1 MQVTTNSGTAPTQVT
16 VTMIPQSGSG
26 DPTQTEREVKRKF
39 NFDQTGGSGFTADIR
54 YPYLS
59 TELNTNTEANLV
71 PWKLTSGEWN
81 ARLTS
86 ITRDVANDYISTA
99 GIPAVDLTG
108 EWKLSDPIYTMNI
121 TAFLRGPWNGTS
133 MNTTLNAAGAI
144 PLNQPYNITPFN
156 YTGTESVASIPANV
170 VDWVLIEHRKPTSGL
185 PTDALVASISGRK
198 AGFLLNNGS
207 VVDLD
212 GVTPISVQISKQ
224 GTGFLVVRH
233 RNHLGVL
240 SKGIPS
246 NATGSLA
253 NDYSLLANVYKPVGT
268 ASDPLV
274 LLSGGVEYGLWAG
287 DANRNGSVNATD
299 INLIRGAIAASLSG
313 YQNSDVNLSNSINAT
328 DLNLSRNTISQSGEG
343 SGTTARS
350 TNASS
355 NNNTKKVI
363 TTNLPDP
370 TTEL

>member
-1 MQVTTNSGTAPTQVT
+1 
-16 VTMIPQSGSG
+16 
-26 DPTQTEREVKRKF
+26 
-39 NFDQTGGSGFTADIR
+39 
-54 YPYLS
+54 
-59 TELNTNTEANLV
+59 
-71 PWKLTSGEWN
+71 
-81 ARLTS
+81 
-86 ITRDVANDYISTA
+86 
-99 GIPAVDLTG
+99 
-108 EWKLSDPIYTMNI
+108 
-121 TAFLRGPWNGTS
+121 
-133 MNTTLNAAGAI
+133 
-144 PLNQPYNITPFN
+144 
-156 YTGTESVASIPANV
+156 
-170 VDWVLIEHRKPTSGL
+170 
-185 PTDALVASISGRK
+185 
-198 AGFLLNNGS
+198 
-207 VVDLD
+207 
-212 GVTPISVQISKQ
+212 
-224 GTGFLVVRH
+224 
-233 RNHLGVL
+233 VL
-240 SKGIPS
+240 SNGIPS